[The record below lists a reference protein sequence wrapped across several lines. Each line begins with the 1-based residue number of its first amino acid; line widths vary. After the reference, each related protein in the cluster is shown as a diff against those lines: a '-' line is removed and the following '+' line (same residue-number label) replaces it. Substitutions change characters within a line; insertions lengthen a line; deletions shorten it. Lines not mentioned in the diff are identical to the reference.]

1 VEKAMA
7 RANLQAALRKSAKGA
22 APAAPSDDVP
32 AEAQPDVRPGIQ
44 SSRIGKVNITGYFP
58 PEVKA
63 SLRLV
68 QARRG
73 GTIQDILAEALNDL
87 FAKYRVPESAP
98 RERNGRAGLD
108 DVT

>member
-1 VEKAMA
+1 MA

-22 APAAPSDDVP
+22 ASVVPSDDDS
-32 AEAQPDVRPGIQ
+32 AGAQLDVRPGIQ
-44 SSRIGKVNITGYFP
+44 SSRIGKVNVTGYFP

-98 RERNGRAGLD
+98 RERNG
-108 DVT
+108 

>member
-1 VEKAMA
+1 MA
-7 RANLQAALRKSAKGA
+7 RANLQAALRKSAQGA
-22 APAAPSDDVP
+22 APVAPSDARP
-32 AEAQPDVRPGIQ
+32 AEPQLDVRPGIQ
-44 SSRIGKVNITGYFP
+44 SSRVGKVNVTGYFP

-98 RERNGRAGLD
+98 RERGGRAELNE
-108 DVT
+108 VA

>member
-1 VEKAMA
+1 MA

-22 APAAPSDDVP
+22 APVVPSDDGS
-32 AEAQPDVRPGIQ
+32 AEAQLDVRPGIQ
-44 SSRIGKVNITGYFP
+44 SSRIGKVNVTGYFP

-98 RERNGRAGLD
+98 RERNG
-108 DVT
+108 

>member
-1 VEKAMA
+1 MA
-7 RANLQAALRKSAKGA
+7 RTGLQAALRSSAKGA
-22 APAAPSDDVP
+22 PIAPEAAPP
-32 AEAQPDVRPGIQ
+32 EPERIERPPGQP
-44 SSRIGKVNITGYFP
+44 SRVGKVNVTGYFP

-98 RERNGRAGLD
+98 RERSD
-108 DVT
+108 

>member
-1 VEKAMA
+1 MA
-7 RANLQAALRKSAKGA
+7 RTGLQAALRSSAKGA
-22 APAAPSDDVP
+22 LPTPETGSLKPEPVERLAVQPS
-32 AEAQPDVRPGIQ
+32 RM
-44 SSRIGKVNITGYFP
+44 GKVNVTGYFP

-68 QARRG
+68 QAKRG

-98 RERNGRAGLD
+98 RERSE
-108 DVT
+108 

>member
-1 VEKAMA
+1 MP
-7 RANLQAALRKSAKGA
+7 RTGLQAALRSSAKGGVPPTPVET
-22 APAAPSDDVP
+22 APARPEAAERPQSQPS
-32 AEAQPDVRPGIQ
+32 RL
-44 SSRIGKVNITGYFP
+44 GKVNVTGYFP

-87 FAKYRVPESAP
+87 FAKYSVPETAP
-98 RERNGRAGLD
+98 CETD
-108 DVT
+108 K

>member
-1 VEKAMA
+1 MA
-7 RANLQAALRKSAKGA
+7 RPGLQAALRNSAKGA
-22 APAAPSDDVP
+22 PRPSEAAPPKQEPTERP
-32 AEAQPDVRPGIQ
+32 ASQP
-44 SSRIGKVNITGYFP
+44 SRIGKTNVTGYFP

-87 FAKYRVPESAP
+87 FAKYGVPESAP
-98 RERNGRAGLD
+98 RERIE
-108 DVT
+108 